1 MAYSVVYNRDVDVAM
16 AQNVIAK
23 TIGLPEK
30 HEITVEGIVEQTCA
44 AFGIDRADLLSASRK
59 ANIVVGRQ
67 VAMYLAQKHTHLSTT
82 KIGAAIGRRNHA
94 TVIHSCQS
102 VVQRMETD
110 RAFRQQIEDLE
121 VQLGKC
127 DIAG

>member
-1 MAYSVVYNRDVDVAM
+1 MAYSVVYNCEVDVEM
-16 AQNVIAK
+16 AAKVIAK
-23 TIGLPEK
+23 TVGLPEK
-30 HEITVEGIVEQTCA
+30 REITVEGIVDHTCA
-44 AFGIDRADLLSASRK
+44 AFGIERADLLSASRK

-102 VVQRMETD
+102 VAQRMETD
-110 RAFRQQIEDLE
+110 RAFRQQVLDLE
-121 VQLGKC
+121 SQLG
-127 DIAG
+127 